1 MNNKALIQTNK
12 YLKDK
17 AFRESMLI
25 EHAIASARIEGVLG
39 ARKLSKKI
47 LGIGGRPL
55 RAPKR
60 SSKRP

>member
-1 MNNKALIQTNK
+1 MNGKALIQTNK

-17 AFRESMLI
+17 TLRESMLI
-25 EHAIASARIEGVLG
+25 EHAIASATIEGVLG

-47 LGIGGRPL
+47 LGSGGPPL